1 MYWSNYSNFQ
11 MYQPGLP
18 VFPLFFQQWVAQ
30 LQSVCFM
37 LFKQSLP
44 VLLWSLYKMLL
55 KVLYLQQQAVDLK
68 DVSGGQKQANM
79 Y

>member
-1 MYWSNYSNFQ
+1 MFRQ
-11 MYQPGLP
+11 GLP

-30 LQSVCFM
+30 LRSVCFM

-55 KVLYLQQQAVDLK
+55 EVLYLQQQAVDLK
-68 DVSGGQKQANM
+68 DVSGGQKEPNM

>member
-1 MYWSNYSNFQ
+1 

-37 LFKQSLP
+37 LLKQSLP

-68 DVSGGQKQANM
+68 DISCGQKEPNM